1 MPRGGY
7 HSRAASAF
15 PTTIRTNFTMRR
27 DFHRW
32 YSPALGRDM
41 ELLIFGHAGPP
52 CLVFPTSH
60 GRFFEYEERGM
71 VAALAPR
78 IERGWLQLVCVESVF
93 AESWYNYGLATDA
106 RMWREEQYEHY
117 LLTEVIPLI
126 QAINPNPYLIA
137 TGCSFG
143 ATEAVIFT
151 LRHPGVVR
159 RVIGLSGLYDLR
171 RFFAHYTQGLYFH
184 NPVDFVPNLS
194 DTWTLDRLRETDII
208 LATGREDPNVWS
220 NELLSRQL
228 WERGI
233 GNALRLWDGW
243 CHDWPYWMQMIDRYI
258 DGHD

>member
-1 MPRGGY
+1 
-7 HSRAASAF
+7 
-15 PTTIRTNFTMRR
+15 MRR

-78 IERGWLQLVCVESVF
+78 IEQGWLQLVCVESVF

-126 QAINPNPYLIA
+126 QAINPNPYLMA

-151 LRHPGVVR
+151 LRHPGVIR

-194 DTWTLDRLRETDII
+194 DAWTLDRLREIDII

-228 WERGI
+228 WERGV

>member
-1 MPRGGY
+1 
-7 HSRAASAF
+7 
-15 PTTIRTNFTMRR
+15 MRR

-41 ELLIFGHAGPP
+41 ELLVFGHAGAP

-60 GRFFEYEERGM
+60 GRFFEFEDRGM

-78 IERGWLQLVCVESVF
+78 IEQGWLQLICVDSVF
-93 AESWYNYGLATDA
+93 AESWYNYGLGTDA

-126 QAINPNPYLIA
+126 RAINPDPYLMA

-151 LRHPGVVR
+151 LRHPGLIR

-171 RFFAHYTQGLYFH
+171 RFFGQYTQGLYFH
-184 NPVDFVPNLS
+184 NPVDFVPNLA
-194 DTWTLDRLRETDII
+194 DAWTLDRLRETDII
-208 LATGREDPNVWS
+208 LVTGREDPNVWS

-243 CHDWPYWMQMIDRYI
+243 CHDWPYWMQMIARYI
-258 DGHD
+258 DGYD